1 MGQGNTTNQSA
12 WVQIGGSENYLAIQV
27 CGNASTTSVVA
38 WKGNASGVD
47 GPGDMYTYTIASRTG
62 MSFNV
67 FGYNGHG
74 QLMQGNTTANGAVLD
89 PQTTTFGSNRLKTSY
104 IIC

>member
-1 MGQGNTTNQSA
+1 M
-12 WVQIGGSENYLAIQV
+12 VRENYAAIQV

-38 WKGNASGVD
+38 WKVMLRVLMA
-47 GPGDMYTYTIASRTG
+47 GDMYTYTIASRTDG

-74 QLMQGNTTANGAVLD
+74 QLIQGNTTANGAVLD
-89 PQTTTFGSNRLKTSY
+89 PQTTTFGSNRLKTVTSSADGV
-104 IIC
+104 IQTNNVLFS